1 MAELPRAPAP
11 APASGPTAA
20 AGATAAASAPR
31 PAGAAG
37 ASVPLALFER
47 MHRFVELSRAT
58 RRAATPAELGFIV
71 CNRTRD
77 LVPYRQAVLWQRDA
91 LGKLRIASASG
102 VSEVD
107 RGSAYVQLLEAIVDR
122 RFPGTRH
129 ADTATA
135 SETHPILPPAPLQEA
150 DATTGGDVPG
160 PDDTG
165 VVPAHARAQWSEDG
179 APWIVFVPLR
189 ADARRGVALL
199 RDAAMSE
206 AEGGVLS
213 ELQELYA
220 HADAAL
226 AGPDRAGRARGW
238 WQRQGRRVRI
248 GAAIAVVAVL
258 LFPVRLSVVASGQL
272 VARDPAIITA
282 PLNGVVSAVLV
293 EPSARVQAGQ
303 VLYRI
308 DDRELAHQ
316 LEVAEEE
323 LAVAE
328 ERVRQSA
335 QRSFDD
341 PDAAGW
347 SGMAGA
353 SQGVGVLE
361 HDMQRAR
368 AQRDYYRDLLA
379 RIEVRAPV
387 DGVALFS
394 SPQDWIGRPVKIGEK
409 VMEVARPTQ
418 VAVEAWLPTENA
430 IPLEAGDSVLFYP
443 EAFPLSAVRAEV
455 TTVAYLAEPQ
465 GAAQPGSAPGSLAYR
480 VRARVLEADDVARV
494 GQLGTARLHGDRTVF
509 AYLLLRRPLN
519 ALRQWAGW

>member
-1 MAELPRAPAP
+1 MAERPLSPSPAPSPAP
-11 APASGPTAA
+11 AAA
-20 AGATAAASAPR
+20 ATGMPR
-31 PAGAAG
+31 AGNAAG

-47 MHRFVELSRAT
+47 MHRFVELSRAV
-58 RRAATPAELGFIV
+58 RRAATPAELGFII

-77 LVPYRQAVLWQRDA
+77 LVPYRQAVLWQRDG
-91 LGKLRIASASG
+91 LGQLRIASASG

-107 RGSAYVQLLEAIVDR
+107 RGSAYVQLLEAVVDR
-122 RFPGTRH
+122 RFPTTG
-129 ADTATA
+129 AGSNDDAAATGA
-135 SETHPILPPAPLQEA
+135 RPALPPAPLQEA
-150 DATTGGDVPG
+150 DASDDAAGAPG
-160 PDDTG
+160 QPDDG
-165 VVPAHARAQWSEDG
+165 AVPAHARAQWAEDG

-226 AGPDRAGRARGW
+226 ATPGRADRARGW

-248 GAAIAVVAVL
+248 GAAIAAVAVL

-293 EPSARVQAGQ
+293 EPSARVRAGE

-335 QRSFDD
+335 QRSFDEGD
-341 PDAAGW
+341 SGGWASATAAG
-347 SGMAGA
+347 
-353 SQGVGVLE
+353 QGVGVLE

-409 VMEVARPTQ
+409 VMEVAQPEQ
-418 VAVEAWLPTENA
+418 VAVEAWLPAENA
-430 IPLEAGDSVLFYP
+430 IPLATGDSVLFYP

-465 GAAQPGSAPGSLAYR
+465 GDGQTAGAAGTLAYR